1 MFGGF
6 SSSSICTKLTKN
18 NKEGNMSS
26 YLYRVSR
33 PAHEHIEYDEYD
45 SYVVC
50 AASPEEAVEIHP
62 ATKVGVKDQVRYE
75 MINET
80 WRVVFDDGTV
90 DTEPAYN
97 SGGWVSD
104 VESLVVENIGTAQGP
119 YMLGRVLCASFNAG

>member
-1 MFGGF
+1 
-6 SSSSICTKLTKN
+6 
-18 NKEGNMSS
+18 MSA

-33 PAHEHIEYDEYD
+33 PEHEHIEYDEYD
-45 SYVVC
+45 NYVVC
-50 AASPEEAVEIHP
+50 AASPEEAVKIHP
-62 ATKVGVKDQVRYE
+62 ATRIGVKDQVRYE

-80 WRVVFDDGTV
+80 WRVVFNDGSV
-90 DTEPAYN
+90 DNEPAYN

>member
-1 MFGGF
+1 
-6 SSSSICTKLTKN
+6 
-18 NKEGNMSS
+18 MSS

-33 PAHEHIEYDEYD
+33 PAHEHIDYDEYD

-62 ATKVGVKDQVRYE
+62 GTKVGEKDSNRYLYHDGS
-75 MINET
+75 
-80 WRVVFDDGTV
+80 WRVVFNDGTV
-90 DTEPAYN
+90 DSEPAYN

>member
-1 MFGGF
+1 
-6 SSSSICTKLTKN
+6 
-18 NKEGNMSS
+18 MSS